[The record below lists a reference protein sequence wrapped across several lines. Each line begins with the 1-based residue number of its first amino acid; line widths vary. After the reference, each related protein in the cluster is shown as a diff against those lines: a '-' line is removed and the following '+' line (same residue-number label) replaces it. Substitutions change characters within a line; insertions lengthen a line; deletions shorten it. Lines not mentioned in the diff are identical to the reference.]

1 MSTSNIKVTTQAFLN
16 ELSNDIHELN
26 KSKALEDLFI
36 QLFMKNQKYSVV
48 EKGFFSNRP
57 EGVDFIISYSDTFS
71 GIKLTSRIFLLT
83 FSDEDVASF
92 DSIVDAIATG
102 VWAQD
107 AHAGIICLTGNNGKR
122 QLKWK
127 NQITEMTKQF
137 QIQVPIEIY
146 AGHEVASFLM
156 HTGILQHLREDE

>member
-1 MSTSNIKVTTQAFLN
+1 MNTTNITLTTQVFVN
-16 ELSNDIHELN
+16 ELAKDIHELN

-36 QLFMKNQKYSVV
+36 QLFSRDEKSIVV

-57 EGVDFIISYSDTFS
+57 EGVDVIISYSDTFS
-71 GIKLTSRIFLLT
+71 GIKLTSRIFVLT

-107 AHAGIICLTGNNGKR
+107 AHAGIICLTGNNLKR

-127 NQITEMTKQF
+127 NQITEMTKQL

-146 AGHEVASFLM
+146 AGHEVASFLI
-156 HTGILQHLREDE
+156 HTGLLQHLREDK

>member
-1 MSTSNIKVTTQAFLN
+1 MNTTNIKLTTQVFLN
-16 ELSNDIHELN
+16 ELSKDVHELN

-36 QLFMKNQKYSVV
+36 QLFSRDEKSNVV

-71 GIKLTSRIFLLT
+71 GIKLTSRIFVLT

-102 VWAQD
+102 VWAQEAD
-107 AHAGIICLTGNNGKR
+107 AGIICITGNNLKR

-127 NQITEMTKQF
+127 NQITEMTKQL
-137 QIQVPIEIY
+137 QIQVPIEMY
-146 AGHEVASFLM
+146 TGNEVASFLI
-156 HTGILQHLREDE
+156 HTGLLQHLREDK